1 MSTDSIEDFIP
12 KSPEY
17 YFHEWVTALR
27 SAGMEPRISE
37 MTDFLPLIPE
47 SLITFTLLQRV
58 HND

>member
-1 MSTDSIEDFIP
+1 MSHFHNT
-12 KSPEY
+12 PEF
-17 YFHEWVTALR
+17 YFNQWVTALR